1 MQGREQ
7 RKDHQLKEVSTEV
20 LQLRNEMTRTEGVN
34 NNLQGYGLDNLGDQ
48 DLANLVNQMNQVQL
62 ESMQDTFLTKSLQ
75 GIIMFWEC

>member
-62 ESMQDTFLTKSLQ
+62 ESMQGTFQIKSLQ
-75 GIIMFWEC
+75 GIIIFWEC

>member
-20 LQLRNEMTRTEGVN
+20 VQLRNEMKRTETTN

-48 DLANLVNQMNQVQL
+48 ELNALVNQMNQVQCL
-62 ESMQDTFLTKSLQ
+62 LNLAT
-75 GIIMFWEC
+75 